1 MDYSERARSHEL
13 VPVGGLSA
21 EATQYLSFSLGAET
35 FAVDI
40 RHIREIIEYG
50 EVTAVPMMPPFLR
63 GVINLRGKVV
73 PVIDLSV
80 RFGRAPT
87 QVRRRSCIV
96 IVEVGD
102 EETRQDLGII
112 VDAVNEVVEIES
124 SSQERPPAF
133 GAGLRNDFIQGIG
146 KVDGHFV
153 VVLAIDQALS
163 VKEMAQLSQS
173 AQWNAPQ
180 DSQDGGA
187 DDRTIG

>member
-1 MDYSERARSHEL
+1 M
-13 VPVGGLSA
+13 
-21 EATQYLSFSLGAET
+21 QYLSFSLGEET
-35 FAVDI
+35 FAIDI
-40 RHIREIIEYG
+40 RYIREIIEYG
-50 EVTAVPMMPPFLR
+50 GVTAVPMMPPFLR

-87 QVRRRSCIV
+87 DVRRRSCIV

-102 EETRQDLGII
+102 EATRQDLGII
-112 VDAVNEVVEIES
+112 VDAVNEVVEIEA

-153 VVLAIDQALS
+153 VVLDVDQALS

-173 AQWNAPQ
+173 EQWTAPQ
-180 DSQDGGA
+180 EQDAGA
-187 DDRTIG
+187 DGRTAG

>member
-1 MDYSERARSHEL
+1 MEYTESARSSEL
-13 VPVGGLSA
+13 VPMGGA
-21 EATQYLSFSLGAET
+21 PAQTMQYLSFSLGEET
-35 FAVDI
+35 FAIDI
-40 RHIREIIEYG
+40 RYIREIIEYG
-50 EVTAVPMMPPFLR
+50 GVTAVPMMPPFLR

-87 QVRRRSCIV
+87 DVRRRSCIV

-102 EETRQDLGII
+102 EATRQDLGII
-112 VDAVNEVVEIES
+112 VDAVNEVVEIEA

-153 VVLAIDQALS
+153 VVLDVDQALS

-173 AQWNAPQ
+173 EQWSAPQ
-180 DSQDGGA
+180 EQDAGA
-187 DDRTIG
+187 DGRTAG

>member
-1 MDYSERARSHEL
+1 MEYTESARSSEL
-13 VPVGGLSA
+13 VPMGGASA
-21 EATQYLSFSLGAET
+21 QTMQYLSFSLGVET
-35 FAVDI
+35 FAIDI
-40 RHIREIIEYG
+40 RYIREIIEYG
-50 EVTAVPMMPPFLR
+50 GVTAVPMMPPFLR

-87 QVRRRSCIV
+87 DVRRRSCIV

-102 EETRQDLGII
+102 EATRQDLGII
-112 VDAVNEVVEIES
+112 VDAVNEVVEIEA

-153 VVLAIDQALS
+153 VVLDVDQALS

-173 AQWNAPQ
+173 EQWTAPQ
-180 DSQDGGA
+180 EQDAGA
-187 DDRTIG
+187 DGRTAG

>member
-1 MDYSERARSHEL
+1 MEYTESARSSEL
-13 VPVGGLSA
+13 VPMGGA
-21 EATQYLSFSLGAET
+21 PAQTMQYLSFSLGEET
-35 FAVDI
+35 FAIDI
-40 RHIREIIEYG
+40 RYIREIIEYG
-50 EVTAVPMMPPFLR
+50 GVTAVPMMPPFLR

-87 QVRRRSCIV
+87 DVRRRSCIV

-102 EETRQDLGII
+102 EATRQDLGII
-112 VDAVNEVVEIES
+112 VDAVNEVVEIEA

-153 VVLAIDQALS
+153 VVLDVDQALS

-173 AQWNAPQ
+173 EQWSAPQ
-180 DSQDGGA
+180 EQDAGVDG
-187 DDRTIG
+187 RTAG